1 MSSRRKVVIG
11 IVVVVLLGAAGFL
24 STRGRDRG
32 VEVRMEEV
40 ARRDLVAT
48 VTASGNVRARR
59 KVDISSDVQGRV
71 VELNVDEGDDVQ
83 AGEVLLRIDPIQY
96 QAQVARTEGA
106 LSAAQARVI
115 EQQANVGRAQ
125 RDYDRIL
132 ALSARDSLLV
142 SSQQVQDA
150 ETTLQV
156 ARAQLQSLEFG
167 VAQSRA
173 ALDETE
179 ELFQKTVIRAPISG
193 KVTRLSIELGET
205 VVVGTMN
212 NPGSLLLT
220 VSDLSVVE
228 AVMEV
233 DETDIPLI
241 SLGDSA
247 LVELDAFSEQRF
259 SGRVTEI
266 GNSAII
272 PPASGQAQAVDF
284 EVVIT
289 LTDPPENIRPDLSAT
304 ADVVI
309 EVREQALSVPII
321 SVTVKEEDLVQSS
334 TEDEDEDD
342 ETRRRP
348 EGPVAHSR
356 ASVPVEGVFVVREG
370 TVTFTEV
377 EIGITGQEYFEVLSG
392 VEEGDT
398 VVSGPYQMIRNLNDG
413 DAVKDADAEE
423 EASGEEGDEGDG
435 GDPSDEASSS

>member
-11 IVVVVLLGAAGFL
+11 IVVVILLGAAGFL

-40 ARRDLVAT
+40 GRRDLVAT

-71 VELNVDEGDDVQ
+71 VQLNVDEGDDVE
-83 AGEVLLRIDPIQY
+83 AGDVLLRIDPIQY

-106 LSAAQARVI
+106 LSAAEARVI
-115 EQQANVGRAQ
+115 EQQANVVRAQ
-125 RDYDRIL
+125 RDYDRIV
-132 ALSARDSLLV
+132 ALSTRESLLV
-142 SSQQVQDA
+142 SAQQVQDA

-156 ARAQLQSLEFG
+156 SKAQLQSVEFG
-167 VAQSRA
+167 VAQSQA

-179 ELFQKTVIRAPISG
+179 QLFQKTVIRAPISG

-233 DETDIPLI
+233 DETDVPLI

-247 LVELDAFSEQRF
+247 LVELDAFSDRRF

-289 LTDPPENIRPDLSAT
+289 LTDPPENVRPDLSAT
-304 ADVVI
+304 ADVVV
-309 EVREQALSVPII
+309 EVRERALAVPII
-321 SVTVKEEDLVQSS
+321 SVTVREEDLES
-334 TEDEDEDD
+334 TASEDEDDD

-356 ASVPVEGVFVVREG
+356 EVEPVEGVFVVRDG
-370 TVTFTEV
+370 TVSFTDV

-392 VEEGDT
+392 LEEGDT
-398 VVSGPYQMIRNLNDG
+398 VVSGPYQRIRNLNDG
-413 DAVKDADAEE
+413 DAVKNAEPDEGASSDGDEADA
-423 EASGEEGDEGDG
+423 
-435 GDPSDEASSS
+435 SDESSSS

>member
-1 MSSRRKVVIG
+1 MSARRKVVIG
-11 IVVVVLLGAAGFL
+11 IVVAVLLGAAGFL

-40 ARRDLVAT
+40 GRRDLVAT
-48 VTASGNVRARR
+48 VTASGNLRARR
-59 KVDISSDVQGRV
+59 KVNISSDVQGRV

-83 AGEVLLRIDPIQY
+83 AGEVLLRIDPLQY

-115 EQQANVGRAQ
+115 EQQANVVRAQ

-150 ETTLQV
+150 ETTLLV
-156 ARAQLQSLEFG
+156 SKAQLQSLEFG
-167 VAQSRA
+167 VAQSQA

-233 DETDIPLI
+233 DETDVPLI

-247 LVELDAFSEQRF
+247 LVELDAFSDRRF
-259 SGRVTEI
+259 GGRVTEI

-289 LTDPPENIRPDLSAT
+289 LSDPPDNVRPDLSAT
-304 ADVVI
+304 ADVII
-309 EVREQALSVPII
+309 EVRDQALAVPII
-321 SVTVKEEDLVQSS
+321 SVTVREEDL
-334 TEDEDEDD
+334 TPDPDEDEDDD

-356 ASVPVEGVFVVREG
+356 QSEPVEGVFVVRDG

-392 VEEGDT
+392 VEEGDI
-398 VVSGPYQMIRNLNDG
+398 VVSGPYQRIRNLKDDDAVKNAEPEEENGRDG
-413 DAVKDADAEE
+413 DASTDGS
-423 EASGEEGDEGDG
+423 SG
-435 GDPSDEASSS
+435 